1 MIRETTRNP
10 LKLAMRLNN
19 LIDSWRY
26 GLFVQRVLE
35 RLRRAGLEIVVYQWV
50 AEGECDPPISP
61 KPADLDLRPVFL
73 DDSHIGQIA
82 ATRKWIVREE
92 LIRRLQGGQ
101 LCIGVFIGDKLAAYM
116 WVDPFECNHPPNR
129 APLSAG
135 EAYLY
140 EAYSLPEFRG
150 RDVAPFMR
158 RSAYDL
164 LRSRGFNR
172 FYSITDYF
180 NASAARFKQKLG
192 ARPICLYLYLK
203 LGARWSGNWKIHTY
217 GAGA

>member
-1 MIRETTRNP
+1 
-10 LKLAMRLNN
+10 
-19 LIDSWRY
+19 
-26 GLFVQRVLE
+26 
-35 RLRRAGLEIVVYQWV
+35 QWV
-50 AEGECDPPISP
+50 AEGEAIPPISSRP
-61 KPADLDLRPVFL
+61 PDPSLRAVFL
-73 DDSHIGQIA
+73 DESHIGQIA
-82 ATRKWIVREE
+82 GTRKWIARQE
-92 LIRRLQGGQ
+92 LIRRLRGGQ
-101 LCIGVFIGDKLAAYM
+101 HCIGVFTGETLAAYM
-116 WVDPFECNHPPNR
+116 WADPFECNHPPNR

-164 LRSRGFNR
+164 LRSLGFSR

-203 LGARWSGNWKIHTY
+203 LGKRWSGNWKIHSY
-217 GAGA
+217 GAKA